1 MSTSNSE
8 TLERL
13 SKPFYFVALLLVVTP
28 LADFV
33 TSVWPLQPG
42 EIRWRFASVAL
53 LGGFLFTPLL
63 GSAMAVL
70 LSTILEHRGMQRT
83 LAILNLVVAV
93 LLISS
98 LIGLSFDTLQ
108 LRKAVPPDAQTAFRT
123 SAVRAAF
130 KHGTVAMATL
140 WLGLV
145 GLRLVTTAA
154 REAARRERPRMTGPV
169 VFTGGLDRGEISG

>member
-1 MSTSNSE
+1 M
-8 TLERL
+8 LERL
-13 SKPFYFVALLLVVTP
+13 SKPIYFVALLLVLTP

-63 GSAMAVL
+63 GSSIAVVVA
-70 LSTILEHRGMQRT
+70 TMLEHRTMQRVM
-83 LAILNLVVAV
+83 AILNLVVAV
-93 LLISS
+93 VLVAS

-130 KHGTVAMATL
+130 KHGTVALATF

-145 GLRLVTTAA
+145 GFKMAASAA
-154 REAARRERPRMTGPV
+154 RDMARRERPRMTGPV
-169 VFTGGLDRGEISG
+169 VVTGGMDREQTS

>member
-1 MSTSNSE
+1 MSSPNSD

-13 SKPFYFVALLLVVTP
+13 SKPFYFVALLLVLTP
-28 LADFV
+28 LADFI

-70 LSTILEHRGMQRT
+70 LSTTLEHRRAQRA
-83 LAILNLVVAV
+83 LSILNILVGV
-93 LLISS
+93 LLICS
-98 LIGLSFDTLQ
+98 LIGLAFDTLQ

-123 SAVRAAF
+123 SALRAAF
-130 KHGTVAMATL
+130 KHGTVALATL

-145 GLRLVTTAA
+145 GFKMASAAA
-154 REAARRERPRMTGPV
+154 RDLARRERPRMTGPV
-169 VFTGGLDRGEISG
+169 VVTAAAERDVMR